1 MHKDGASYSKSSQTT
16 FKKFNING
24 IDTITIITDRYA
36 KTQFSFM
43 EAEGFFYMQVL
54 AFRLTMNVLV
64 WIISCLYIINK
75 YSLNSTNQYKT
86 FYNTLKMLKYIT
98 YVVAYF

>member
-1 MHKDGASYSKSSQTT
+1 MHKDGASYSKWSQTT

-64 WIISCLYIINK
+64 WIISSLYIINK